1 MLWMCTRMEESFN
14 LPSDH
19 NEFDPKQIATTI
31 GMKEPPPTEELLK
44 GPLRFIG
51 KQKM

>member
-1 MLWMCTRMEESFN
+1 MEESFN

-31 GMKEPPPTEELLK
+31 GMKELPPTEELLK
-44 GPLRFIG
+44 GPSHFIG